1 MACEESLSG
10 KNEDINLSTRTGIFP
25 IFKSITTK
33 MMLDNLHT
41 HVIVPDN
48 QTPVEVLLIF
58 NGGFMYVSAIFGGC
72 RPGGATSRRAQ
83 YRERLRAYVGCQA
96 SF

>member
-1 MACEESLSG
+1 MWLWGPCGSQKQNLTHSGSASVACEESLSG

-48 QTPVEVLLIF
+48 KSPVEKRKSKKITL
-58 NGGFMYVSAIFGGC
+58 
-72 RPGGATSRRAQ
+72 RPLPRNKVHGDRR
-83 YRERLRAYVGCQA
+83 G
-96 SF
+96 

>member
-1 MACEESLSG
+1 MRGGPVWLWGPCGSQKQNLTHSGSASVACEESLSG

-58 NGGFMYVSAIFGGC
+58 NGGFIIGNDYV
-72 RPGGATSRRAQ
+72 RM
-83 YRERLRAYVGCQA
+83 
-96 SF
+96 